1 MGILILLK
9 TPDLMKTKMSLF
21 SLALFTGMLF
31 MSCSKSEKS
40 VPIKLL
46 LTDNPAAYDSVNI
59 HIQDMKV
66 KMNTDEDSW
75 INIQAKDTTV
85 NLLDLQNGVT
95 TIIAQDNVP
104 EGVLKEVRFIL
115 GSDNYVVVDGVR
127 HDLQTPSAEDS
138 GLKIKIDQ
146 KLGESLNTFVLDFD
160 AALSV
165 KEQNGV
171 YKLMPVNKLK

>member
-1 MGILILLK
+1 
-9 TPDLMKTKMSLF
+9 MKTLTLVS
-21 SLALFTGMLF
+21 FTLLMGFLV
-31 MSCSKSEKS
+31 MSCSKNEKTA
-40 VPIKLL
+40 PIKLL

-59 HIQDMKV
+59 HIQGMKV

-75 INIQAKDTTV
+75 ITVQSKDTTV

-104 EGVLKEVRFIL
+104 AGILKEVRFIL
-115 GSDNYVVVDGVR
+115 GSDNYVVVDGIR

-138 GLKIKIDQ
+138 GLKIKID
-146 KLGESLNTFVLDFD
+146 KELGESLNTFVLDFD

-165 KEQNGV
+165 KEQNGA
-171 YKLMPVNKLK
+171 L